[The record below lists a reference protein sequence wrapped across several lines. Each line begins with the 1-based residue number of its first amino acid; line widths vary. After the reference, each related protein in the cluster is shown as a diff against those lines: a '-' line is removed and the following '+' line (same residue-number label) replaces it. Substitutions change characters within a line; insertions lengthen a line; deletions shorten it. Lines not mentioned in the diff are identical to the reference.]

1 MERFSVGGLDTVRG
15 YAQNQIVTDN
25 AITAS
30 TELRIPVADDLQLI
44 PFMDAGGGW
53 NTQTPN
59 PDPSFLLGLGL
70 GLQWQPTD
78 EFNVRL
84 DYGIPLIAPSNEG
97 NSLQENGI
105 YFSVTL
111 QPF

>member
-1 MERFSVGGLDTVRG
+1 M
-15 YAQNQIVTDN
+15 
-25 AITAS
+25 
-30 TELRIPVADDLQLI
+30 
-44 PFMDAGGGW
+44 
-53 NTQTPN
+53 
-59 PDPSFLLGLGL
+59 GLGL

-84 DYGIPLIAPSNEG
+84 DYGIPLIDPSNEG